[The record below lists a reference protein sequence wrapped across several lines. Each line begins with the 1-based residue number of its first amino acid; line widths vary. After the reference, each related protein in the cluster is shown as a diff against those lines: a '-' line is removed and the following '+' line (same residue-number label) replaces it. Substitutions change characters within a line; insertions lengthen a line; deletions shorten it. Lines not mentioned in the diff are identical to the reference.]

1 MLFIH
6 VINIV
11 TKEVRKRKIMVII
24 IIKTRKRRTATAVRI
39 VWQEVLAVIHVDV
52 GALFC

>member
-11 TKEVRKRKIMVII
+11 TKVVRKRKIMVII
-24 IIKTRKRRTATAVRI
+24 KTRKRITATAIRI

-52 GALFC
+52 GALFT